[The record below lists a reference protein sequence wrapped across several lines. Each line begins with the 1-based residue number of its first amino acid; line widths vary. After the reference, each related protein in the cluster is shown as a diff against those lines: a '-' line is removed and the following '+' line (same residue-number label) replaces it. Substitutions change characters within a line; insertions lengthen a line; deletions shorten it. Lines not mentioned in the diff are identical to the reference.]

1 MPCPTHPSLHFYSG
15 DHIFIQFKKTVVTCN
30 VIGYIC
36 SMIAS
41 IQHKGLKL
49 LWTKNNPSKLPAE
62 QVKKIRNILVL
73 LHAAEKIE
81 DLTYPG
87 AGLHFLKGDL
97 KGYWSLTVTGNYRI
111 IFRFENGNAHL
122 LDYLDYH

>member
-1 MPCPTHPSLHFYSG
+1 M
-15 DHIFIQFKKTVVTCN
+15 IV
-30 VIGYIC
+30 
-36 SMIAS
+36 SM
-41 IQHKGLKL
+41 QHKGLKL
-49 LWTKNNPSKLPAE
+49 LWTKNDPSKLPSG

-87 AGLHFLKGDL
+87 AGLHLLKGDL
-97 KGYWSLTVTGNYRI
+97 KEYRSLTVTGNYRI
-111 IFRFENGNAHL
+111 IFKFENGNAYL

>member
-1 MPCPTHPSLHFYSG
+1 
-15 DHIFIQFKKTVVTCN
+15 
-30 VIGYIC
+30 
-36 SMIAS
+36 MIVS

-49 LWTKNNPSKLPAE
+49 LWTKNDTSKLPAE

-73 LHAAEKIE
+73 LNAAEKIE

-87 AGLHFLKGDL
+87 AGLHLLKGDL

-111 IFRFENGNAHL
+111 IFKFENGNAHL
-122 LDYLDYH
+122 LD